1 MNTFCSFMIIDDD
14 AMNNFIC
21 KAAIKNVV
29 KEASL
34 ISFEKP
40 VEALEYIK
48 ANFSTDKPAK
58 TFMLLDINMP
68 VLTGWEFLEELEKN
82 HAELL
87 PGFLIY
93 ILSSS
98 IDVRDIKRAEAN
110 PNVVD
115 FVSKPLTK
123 EAINRIVAAS

>member
-1 MNTFCSFMIIDDD
+1 MNSFCSFMIIDDD

-29 KEASL
+29 KEAAL

-48 ANFSTDKPAK
+48 ANFSGDPPRK
-58 TFMLLDINMP
+58 TYMLLDINMP
-68 VLTGWEFLEELEKN
+68 VLTGWEVLEELEKN

-110 PNVVD
+110 PHVVD

-123 EAINRIVAAS
+123 EAINRIVGV

>member
-29 KEASL
+29 KDAHL

-48 ANFSTDKPAK
+48 TNFSTDKPAK
-58 TFMLLDINMP
+58 TYMLLDINMP
-68 VLTGWEFLEELEKN
+68 ILTGWEFLEELEKN
-82 HAELL
+82 HPELL

-115 FVSKPLTK
+115 FLSKPLTK
-123 EAINRIVAAS
+123 EAINRIVGV

>member
-1 MNTFCSFMIIDDD
+1 MNSFCSFMIIDDD

-29 KEASL
+29 KEAAL

-40 VEALEYIK
+40 VEALAYIK
-48 ANFSTDKPAK
+48 ANFSGNESGK
-58 TFMLLDINMP
+58 TYMLLDINMP
-68 VLTGWEFLEELEKN
+68 VLTGWEFLDELEKN

-110 PNVVD
+110 PHVVD

-123 EAINRIVAAS
+123 EAINRIVGV

>member
-1 MNTFCSFMIIDDD
+1 MNTPSSFMIIDDD

-29 KEASL
+29 KEAAL

-48 ANFSTDKPAK
+48 TYYKQDEPAK
-58 TFMLLDINMP
+58 TYILLDINMP

-82 HAELL
+82 HSELL
-87 PGFLIY
+87 PRFLIY

-98 IDVRDIKRAEAN
+98 IDARDMKRAEVN
-110 PNVVD
+110 PNMVD
-115 FVSKPLTK
+115 FISKPLTK
-123 EAINRIVAAS
+123 EAIKRIVGL